1 MKLEYRTNKIAILTD
16 WSNPYTD
23 GIHGDWRQQVRYAL
37 SNPEYHKKLAIKL
50 EKFAP
55 FILVYSKILT
65 EKSEILKMVGFED
78 ATVCV
83 ISSSGEH
90 KLTPW
95 MIIHNIGH
103 TIISWDIWIKGE
115 IMDIANLSSHDDSII
130 PIQHK
135 LVDTAASRNMLI
147 PNLNEVIYELF
158 TTWAWYGST
167 RSNIK
172 ELREY
177 CDKTFPKLFEK
188 YRNKIFWHQYR
199 HPIRRMR
206 PMPWLEDIVS
216 NLHEVNYVPG
226 VPGFTT
232 KVLKEEISSSLEE

>member
-1 MKLEYRTNKIAILTD
+1 
-16 WSNPYTD
+16 
-23 GIHGDWRQQVRYAL
+23 
-37 SNPEYHKKLAIKL
+37 
-50 EKFAP
+50 
-55 FILVYSKILT
+55 
-65 EKSEILKMVGFED
+65 D
-78 ATVCV
+78 ATICV

-135 LVDTAASRNMLI
+135 LVDTTASRNMLI

-167 RSNIK
+167 RS
-172 ELREY
+172 
-177 CDKTFPKLFEK
+177 
-188 YRNKIFWHQYR
+188 
-199 HPIRRMR
+199 
-206 PMPWLEDIVS
+206 
-216 NLHEVNYVPG
+216 
-226 VPGFTT
+226 
-232 KVLKEEISSSLEE
+232 